1 MSQPK
6 ESFVKTLPAWRWVK
20 LATKLVTYEY
30 NRHTKGMG
38 GRDVNLKTKS
48 TLLNEDGYR
57 PEEKKHFFVA
67 YRYNPAYLVPK

>member
-1 MSQPK
+1 
-6 ESFVKTLPAWRWVK
+6 
-20 LATKLVTYEY
+20 
-30 NRHTKGMG
+30 MG

-67 YRYNPAYLVPK
+67 YRYNPAYPAKVELENHRSEPNLATLL